1 MELRIDISKDQAK
14 GLGVGDEVSI
24 SVKGEVTG
32 VSTFDLAMGPD
43 EKKSKPK
50 INLSVKYE
58 SVSINGKEAAK
69 KVFDKGF
76 EKMTKED
83 SEDSEDE
90 E

>member
-32 VSTFDLAMGPD
+32 VSTFDLVGPG
-43 EKKSKPK
+43 EKEKNPK
-50 INLSVKYE
+50 INLSVKYK

-76 EKMTKED
+76 EEMTKE
-83 SEDSEDE
+83 EKE
-90 E
+90 EKEEEE